1 VTAGLVIDQVSTGD
15 IVEFKKAGVTK
26 IVIDTNG
33 NLGVGT
39 GTAQAPVYIEANSIS
54 TAGVIVNQVGSGAIM
69 ELKDAGVSKIVV
81 DGNGNVGIGTT
92 QPVTTLEVAGN
103 MNVTGI
109 IGDNLLA
116 TAPYLAFD
124 GTTTMRDTFV
134 SWMQYV
140 TSYRYRCNF
149 ASSLIKTG
157 TWWNTSFTAQV
168 YDGLTYSTVA
178 ASGVSGFAYI
188 GGVLVPDGRVI
199 FVPSSSTVIGVFNPA
214 TNIYSTISGVTVS
227 GAYWGGVLLPDGRVV
242 FVPTSATNIG
252 LFNPAT
258 NTYSTILG
266 LPGSDAYVS
275 GTLLSDGR
283 VVFVP
288 SNASTIGLFN
298 PVTNTY
304 STILAGAPGTNAYIG
319 GVLLPDGRVVFVPA
333 SASTIGLFNPV
344 TNTYSTILAGA
355 TGNNAYRGGVLLP
368 DGRVVF
374 VPYNA
379 TSIGI
384 FNPATNTYSTISGA
398 PGTQAYVGGA
408 VLPDGR
414 VVFVP
419 NGVTTIGIFNP
430 VTNTYSTILG
440 LPGGNAYYG
449 AVLLPDGR
457 IIFVPSTVATVGILN
472 TAQSLRPPPLELCY
486 HPCFNKF

>member
-1 VTAGLVIDQVSTGD
+1 M
-15 IVEFKKAGVTK
+15 EFKKSGVTK
-26 IVIDTNG
+26 VVIDAAG

-39 GTAQAPVYIEANSIS
+39 GTAQAPVYIEANSSS

-304 STILAGAPGTNAYIG
+304 STILAGA
-319 GVLLPDGRVVFVPA
+319 
-333 SASTIGLFNPV
+333 
-344 TNTYSTILAGA
+344 